1 MKVWKM
7 SEYREKGLANGK
19 DFYLIAVI
27 FLNNTAEIKVYK

>member
-1 MKVWKM
+1 M
-7 SEYREKGLANGK
+7 SERCADGLANGK